1 MIDPSLVGNVEAVW
15 MSLYSV
21 VLGKIVPKTL
31 IAYMNILKGRIGS
44 DSDHMEV
51 SIYYLYFLYG
61 SWKRRVIAR
70 LILEEIID
78 ESQT

>member
-1 MIDPSLVGNVEAVW
+1 MIDPLGVGNVEAVW
-15 MSLYSV
+15 MSLYSA

-51 SIYYLYFLYG
+51 SIYYLYFLLENG

-70 LILEEIID
+70 LILED
-78 ESQT
+78 